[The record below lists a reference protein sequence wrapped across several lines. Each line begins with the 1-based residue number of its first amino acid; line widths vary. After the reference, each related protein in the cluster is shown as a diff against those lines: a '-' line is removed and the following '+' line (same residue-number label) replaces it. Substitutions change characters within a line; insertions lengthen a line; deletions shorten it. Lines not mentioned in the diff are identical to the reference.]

1 MKSCIERT
9 LSDNTTNFDTCNQF
23 FYLVAKKNQTETYR
37 DGKKKEKKR
46 KKEIENDTLRNAQKK
61 QYRKKIRHEPH
72 KGPIS
77 EIMSLL
83 NQCVND

>member
-1 MKSCIERT
+1 LPKRTKLKHTEIE
-9 LSDNTTNFDTCNQF
+9 
-23 FYLVAKKNQTETYR
+23 
-37 DGKKKEKKR
+37 KKKK

-77 EIMSLL
+77 EIMST
-83 NQCVND
+83 